1 MIQRYALGCSFN
13 ISDLFFNFPYKK
25 LKLNCRDCLEITGD
39 AHRSLL
45 VKKIFRASMKIVIQD
60 IVERNV
66 TFWLPLT
73 GDKKCNMHMKRVS
86 GKDFQKLRQAGKW
99 DDIDIVNSNFSG
111 YEIGFY
117 MLGKRTPRVKTVYVN
132 KQTREAISRYTNIG
146 KQYGDGNI
154 DTKISDYYPQI
165 YKQFPKVP
173 QEDIKRILT
182 FAWKS
187 VYLHNSYGG
196 DLLISGDSMWY
207 YIGNLRKSSLQHFYY
222 YIRKLTVKL
231 RVLYKRK
238 KIDWDGYYYFA
249 LSDSQYSNYISQK
262 NKKGRPRKNFNFGS
276 VYLYQILDECKI
288 NEHYKRYIF
297 RVPFI
302 ARVKQKF
309 FIKELISKDAELII
323 TREPLKFK
331 DILIHENKYEV
342 L

>member
-165 YKQFPKVP
+165 YKQFPEVP

-207 YIGNLRKSSLQHFYY
+207 YIGNLRKSSLQHFHY

>member
-1 MIQRYALGCSFN
+1 MNYALGCSFN

-45 VKKIFRASMKIVIQD
+45 VKKVFRASMKIVIQD

-132 KQTREAISRYTNIG
+132 KQTKEAISRYTNMG

-196 DLLISGDSMWY
+196 DLLIS
-207 YIGNLRKSSLQHFYY
+207 
-222 YIRKLTVKL
+222 
-231 RVLYKRK
+231 
-238 KIDWDGYYYFA
+238 
-249 LSDSQYSNYISQK
+249 
-262 NKKGRPRKNFNFGS
+262 
-276 VYLYQILDECKI
+276 
-288 NEHYKRYIF
+288 
-297 RVPFI
+297 
-302 ARVKQKF
+302 
-309 FIKELISKDAELII
+309 
-323 TREPLKFK
+323 
-331 DILIHENKYEV
+331 
-342 L
+342 